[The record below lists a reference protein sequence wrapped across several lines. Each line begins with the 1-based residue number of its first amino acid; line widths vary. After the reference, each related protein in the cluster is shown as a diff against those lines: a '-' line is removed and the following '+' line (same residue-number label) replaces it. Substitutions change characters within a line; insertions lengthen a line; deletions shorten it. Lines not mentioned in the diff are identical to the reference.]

1 MGRRRT
7 TVASRAGILIILVF
21 IGCQERPLAGL
32 LGTQIGP
39 EELKEKGAAY
49 ENTQH
54 LLGIEPEETPEGKK
68 VQ

>member
-7 TVASRAGILIILVF
+7 TVAFRAGILIILDS

-32 LGTQIGP
+32 LGTQIST
-39 EELKEKGAAY
+39 EELKEKQADY
-49 ENTQH
+49 STM
-54 LLGIEPEETPEGKK
+54 LGIEPEETPEGKK

>member
-7 TVASRAGILIILVF
+7 TVASRAGILIILDS

-32 LGTQIGP
+32 LGTQIST
-39 EELKEKGAAY
+39 EELKEKQADY
-49 ENTQH
+49 STM
-54 LLGIEPEETPEGKK
+54 LGIEPEETPEGKK

>member
-1 MGRRRT
+1 M
-7 TVASRAGILIILVF
+7 
-21 IGCQERPLAGL
+21 AGL
-32 LGTQIGP
+32 LGTQISP